1 MKRYVKFCNIT
12 IRNQANNIIN
22 IFEKQTPLIFPLTN
36 LAIYTKKKKKRNLHT
51 KRNKITPINGLLQ
64 RYDRQHRVHQNP
76 YEI

>member
-36 LAIYTKKKKKRNLHT
+36 LAIYTKKKKKRIST
-51 KRNKITPINGLLQ
+51 Q
-64 RYDRQHRVHQNP
+64 S
-76 YEI
+76 EIK

>member
-1 MKRYVKFCNIT
+1 MKGYVKFCNII

-22 IFEKQTPLIFPLTN
+22 ILEKQTPLIFPLTN
-36 LAIYTKKKKKRNLHT
+36 LAIYTKKKKKNLHT

-64 RYDRQHRVHQNP
+64 RYDRQHQVHQNP